1 MAHLI
6 TVTDTNNHELLFNL
20 DTAISFERGQNDQTI
35 VTTRWGRTDIKE
47 TLSEIRDLAN
57 PPREKDSD
65 EYLLEHDMK
74 YWNPPKE

>member
-6 TVTDTNNHELLFNL
+6 TVTDLNEHELLFNL

-47 TLSEIRDLAN
+47 TLDEVKSLAQ
-57 PPREKDSD
+57 KSSL
-65 EYLLEHDMK
+65 EYQRIKNHAR
-74 YWNPPKE
+74 N